1 MELLACVVPL
11 VVRVVVGEVVTIRR
25 GHQEDAARPQHP
37 VDLANKLGVPFH
49 VFEDLD
55 SHDAIEGAIGQ
66 RRPGHVIIKDRLDV
80 APSGIRCLNDL
91 PVDPQ

>member
-1 MELLACVVPL
+1 MELFTRVVPF
-11 VVRVVVGEVVTIRR
+11 VVRVVVGKVITIRR

-55 SHDAIEGAIGQ
+55 GHDEIEGTIG
-66 RRPGHVIIKDRLDV
+66 
-80 APSGIRCLNDL
+80 
-91 PVDPQ
+91 